1 MKITLV
7 PVRRLA
13 VAAALLGVVF
23 SAPAASA
30 QSTLDTSEAEAFL
43 GTWDIP
49 LQTDFGPLD
58 VALKIEDQGGKV
70 GASVGSLA
78 QGGMFDVTD
87 ITRSGENLVLSYEL
101 VTEGG
106 MLPLTLTLVPAGE
119 GLTASFDVGGQFSFS
134 GTATRTDG

>member
-13 VAAALLGVVF
+13 VAAALLGVVC
-23 SAPAASA
+23 SPPAASA

-70 GASVGSLA
+70 GASVGSLG

-134 GTATRTDG
+134 GTAIRTDG